1 MSERNLPVNTNAIK
15 SGQDVYLVKVV
26 DKVAGTVTNFETIAS
41 NAEEAKLKW
50 IFDNSSEFQTKGYDK
65 FIFDV
70 KKTLS
75 LVLPKQD

>member
-1 MSERNLPVNTNAIK
+1 MTERNLPVNTNAIK

-26 DKVAGTVTNFETIAS
+26 DKVAGTVASFEAIATT
-41 NAEEAKLKW
+41 AEEAKLQW
-50 IFDNSSEFQTKGYDK
+50 IFNNIEEFRTKGYDK

-75 LVLPKQD
+75 LVIPKEG